1 MWDRKPVGGRKRW
14 LWGSREKPEE
24 EVSGGTSESSKEEG
38 TELHAGVLGWRR
50 VGNGTGLAKEQVC
63 PMGETHTEAI

>member
-1 MWDRKPVGGRKRW
+1 M
-14 LWGSREKPEE
+14 
-24 EVSGGTSESSKEEG
+24 SGGTSESPKEEG